1 MYYSVFAISE
11 EGTESVDSFDTEDEA
26 NKERLRLMRLLE
38 DKKWENNT
46 SLSNVVGFNVDEWD
60 DV

>member
-26 NKERLRLMRLLE
+26 NEERLRLMRLLE

>member
-26 NKERLRLMRLLE
+26 NEERLRLMKLLE